1 MTRPRIENKT
11 LSQRVYA
18 ALSTGPMTISELAE
32 RVGVPPCRLRS
43 VLRPMRD
50 HHFVACTGKSWAIV
64 PGSSAPGYKLP
75 PRIDAP
81 VKPRPKPVEPVP
93 RWSPE
98 AAADLWRA
106 LASVQ
111 R

>member
-1 MTRPRIENKT
+1 MTRPRIDNRT
-11 LSQRVYA
+11 LPQRVYA
-18 ALSTGPMTISELAE
+18 ALSTPATIADLAE
-32 RVGVPPCRLRS
+32 RVGVAPCRLRS

-50 HHFVACTGKSWAIV
+50 HHFVTCIGKSWSIV

-75 PRIDAP
+75 PRIDVPAK
-81 VKPRPKPVEPVP
+81 VRPKPVDPVP
-93 RWSPE
+93 RWSAE